1 MTFTKTPPTA
11 PGFYAWR
18 AGDDDS
24 SVTLAQIEQ
33 DGEYL
38 GVFFAGGSL
47 GYTLSK
53 VGGEWCELVP
63 SEYDGHSGDCT
74 IYSHPSNGGP
84 FDGVCTCGYG
94 WQQVRKCDWEH
105 MVSAERKE
113 HEAMRFQTAVAMTN
127 KLAEKDREIE
137 RLREEVKKA
146 FNEAWL
152 FAAPHESCGISW
164 ELSRAKRVAEGEE

>member
-11 PGFYAWR
+11 PGFFLWKAEGR
-18 AGDDDS
+18 DS
-24 SVTLAQIEQ
+24 MRVVDVWLGGNKLLADVSGAFRSPVIVSEM
-33 DGEYL
+33 
-38 GVFFAGGSL
+38 
-47 GYTLSK
+47 
-53 VGGEWCELVP
+53 GGEWCELVP

-164 ELSRAKRVAEGEE
+164 ELSRAKRVAEGCE